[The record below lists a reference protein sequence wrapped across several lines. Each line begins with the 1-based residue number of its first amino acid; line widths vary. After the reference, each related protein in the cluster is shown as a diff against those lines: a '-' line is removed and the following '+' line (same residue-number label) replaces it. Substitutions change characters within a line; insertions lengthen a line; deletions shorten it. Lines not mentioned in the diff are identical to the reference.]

1 MTMTADF
8 KNARLLI
15 KLKSTDKDYT
25 EFKFLTSFETKNTD
39 NSDSVETSSGTIQT
53 GSSSTGSQIKIEN
66 IELPDNVKHAQEQ
79 HRIVIQ
85 GRAGF
90 YEAKFVGNANT
101 NTNDVTINETWLLR
115 GGTFLADDKWSP
127 KDKMTRSAT
136 INVSNIIK
144 SVNGYDGTTDLT

>member
-1 MTMTADF
+1 MTADF

-15 KLKSTDKDYT
+15 KLKSGDKDYT
-25 EFKFLTSFETKNTD
+25 EFKFLTSFETKNVD
-39 NSDSVETSSGTIQT
+39 NSNSVETSSGTVQT

-66 IELPDNVKHAQEQ
+66 IELPDNLKHAQQQ
-79 HRIVIQ
+79 HRIVVQ

-101 NTNDVTINETWLLR
+101 NVDGGVITETWLLR
-115 GGTFLADDKWSP
+115 NGTFLADDKWSP

-136 INVSNIIK
+136 INVGHVIK
-144 SVNGYDGTTDLT
+144 SINGYDGTTDLK